1 VTTLVVELVVKSA
14 VEVVA
19 TWVIEVVELVRGEC
33 ARNVGGGDGSYV
45 GG

>member
-1 VTTLVVELVVKSA
+1 MTTLVVELVVKSA
-14 VEVVA
+14 VVVA

>member
-1 VTTLVVELVVKSA
+1 MTTLVVELVVKSA

-19 TWVIEVVELVRGEC
+19 TWVIEVELVRGEC

>member
-1 VTTLVVELVVKSA
+1 MTTLVVELVVKSA
-14 VEVVA
+14 VVVA
-19 TWVIEVVELVRGEC
+19 TWVIEVVELVRDEC